1 MKLVVLSQREA
12 IHYMPIKTENTV
24 MIRIHEPLEG
34 VTPLKHESLFLDE
47 LYVFFHDI
55 HGSKVDH
62 LPEDIK
68 LMSLLDVK
76 RIFQFASRHQ
86 EVDTMV
92 IHCHAGI
99 SRSASVALAIA
110 WFLKLSDE
118 EQKILSNE
126 SYVLNNHMLT
136 LFAEVLGI
144 RHEKSHVFKEML
156 RRINE
161 GAKKEVFS
169 W

>member
-1 MKLVVLSQREA
+1 MKLVILSQREA
-12 IHYMPIKTENTV
+12 INYVPKDKEKTV

-34 VTPLKHESLFLDE
+34 VNPLKHESLFLDE
-47 LYVFFHDI
+47 LYVFFHDV
-55 HGSKVDH
+55 HGKIDH

-76 RIFQFASRHQ
+76 RIFQFASRHRD
-86 EVDTMV
+86 VDTTI

-99 SRSASVALAIA
+99 SRSASVALAIT
-110 WFLKLSDE
+110 WFLQLSDE
-118 EQKILSNE
+118 ELKILSSE
-126 SYVLNNHMLT
+126 RYVLNYHMLT
-136 LFAEVLGI
+136 MFAEVLGI
-144 RHEKSHVFKEML
+144 RHKKSHVFKEML

-161 GAKKEVFS
+161 GAKKEAFS